1 MTMAGE
7 RRGPST
13 AGIFV
18 ALLSVSFITLKLAGC
33 IDWQWVWVLSPL
45 WLPLA
50 VVLCTAIAVRIV
62 KR

>member
-1 MTMAGE
+1 MAGG

-33 IDWQWVWVLSPL
+33 IGWPWVWVLSPL

-50 VVLCTAIAVRIV
+50 VVLCTAIAVKIV